1 MAEGA
6 LTSVISG
13 VTEVFTAAIGWTGQ
27 IFEVVTSNPVPF
39 IMVVGAPVAML
50 GFAAVRRLIRI

>member
-6 LTSVISG
+6 LASVISG
-13 VTEVFTAAIGWTGQ
+13 TTEVFTAAIGWTGQ
-27 IFEVVTSNPVPF
+27 IFDVIVENPVPF
-39 IMVVGAPVAML
+39 IMVVGAPLAML